1 MRALCSSIYSEWNV
15 QDYMR
20 RGDAKDDAKA
30 MDRST
35 SRRHYVDE
43 CDGETQIVNWIDVVA
58 YVMPRNRSG

>member
-1 MRALCSSIYSEWNV
+1 MFRIIC
-15 QDYMR
+15 DG
-20 RGDAKDDAKA
+20 GDAKDDAKA

-43 CDGETQIVNWIDVVA
+43 CDGETQTVNWIDVVA